1 MKSREAFLLGN
12 YYFKI
17 ERTFFKR
24 ARYIIKHK
32 IQP

>member
-12 YYFKI
+12 YCFEI

-24 ARYIIKHK
+24 ARYIIKH
-32 IQP
+32 QT